1 MYLTKE
7 DSLQIYTYKNI
18 SIVLFSIFFH
28 TNSNVIIKTS
38 KKKKFLKYELRL
50 KKITFSIPTFISFSI

>member
-38 KKKKFLKYELRL
+38 KKKK
-50 KKITFSIPTFISFSI
+50 IPEI